1 MGRVLV
7 NLCLLISS
15 CVLAFVG
22 GEIAVR
28 ALGHH
33 DMDGNFYFQ
42 DRMLKPYRLPVT
54 SIEKEVTRY
63 LTRPNSFLM
72 YDSLLGWKPRANS
85 ISQDGKYHYDASGIR
100 FDPETPPDDR
110 NIRLQVAIFGD
121 SFTHGSEVVYNE
133 TWGALLEA
141 KLSKNGIPTKVLNF
155 GVAGYGIDQ
164 AYLRW
169 RHESTNLGSEIVV
182 FGFTPV
188 DIQRNVNMI
197 RTAQSPT
204 VGLPF
209 SKPRFILTQTG
220 MTLINQPTPEPQELV
235 TILSHLE
242 EWQWAEYEAFYQPE
256 DYQRS
261 YWRSSKFVSLF
272 FDYWEINRFNV
283 HKKVEQE
290 IRYYY
295 NLDEEPAQL
304 SLRIIERFANEV
316 EQQGARFL
324 IVHLPSR
331 KGLQQKQRAGSLRY
345 ADLLS
350 TLSARYELIDTTAD
364 LLSATRLY
372 EERRLFEPHNHYSAV
387 SNDIVAEAI
396 ANYLFTNLNK
406 S

>member
-7 NLCLLISS
+7 NLCLLMGS
-15 CVLAFVG
+15 CVLGFVG

-28 ALGHH
+28 ALGHY

-42 DRMLKPYRLPVT
+42 QRMLKPYRLPVT
-54 SIEKEVTRY
+54 SIKNEVTRY
-63 LTRPNSFLM
+63 LAHPNSFLM
-72 YDSLLGWKPRANS
+72 YDSLLGWKPRPGS
-85 ISQDGKYHYDASGIR
+85 VSQDGKYHYDTSGVR
-100 FDPETPPDDR
+100 YDPEAIHDKGTAQLH
-110 NIRLQVAIFGD
+110 IAIFGD
-121 SFTHGSEVVYNE
+121 SFTHGSEVVHNE
-133 TWGALLEA
+133 TWGALLETR
-141 KLSKNGIPTKVLNF
+141 LSKHGIPTEVLNL

-169 RHESTNLGSEIVV
+169 QHEGMDLRSEIVV
-182 FGFTPV
+182 LGFTPV

-209 SKPRFILTQTG
+209 SKPRFILTETS
-220 MTLINQPTPEPQELV
+220 MRIINQPTPAPQELV
-235 TILSHLE
+235 TILSNFE
-242 EWQWAEYEAFYQPE
+242 DWPWARYEAFYQPE
-256 DYQRS
+256 DYQRND
-261 YWRSSKFVSLF
+261 WRSSRFVSLF

-295 NLDEEPAQL
+295 NLNEEPAQL

-316 EQQGARFL
+316 ERQGARFL

-331 KGLQQKQRAGSLRY
+331 KGLQQKQNTGSLRY

-350 TLSARYELIDTTAD
+350 TLSARFELVDTTAD
-364 LLSATRLY
+364 FLSATRTY
-372 EERRLFEPHNHYSAV
+372 EDSALFEPHNHYSAV

-396 ANYLFTNLNK
+396 ASYLLTNLNK